1 MDFLKITLAKPKL
14 IKLLTILLVIFLVNS
29 QLSPNDFNYMRKTIV
44 SAQKD
49 TGLFFESFENTFRS
63 VYVLKV
69 FNEKIPK
76 NNKICKVVHFET
88 MKEVTNNLVELNE
101 MLKCKIEFDVEKKEG
116 ELETL
121 NDISSIYE
129 KVLIWRK
136 AKNVDWIDLY
146 TKIKPYINK
155 SGLFSASKQKSSKAS
170 LDATVNGLKILQI
183 IDEKV
188 TEEVSGDVK
197 NSIKAVIEGLKSE
210 FQQLANVITIYVKL
224 ILEYR
229 NFLKR

>member
-1 MDFLKITLAKPKL
+1 MK
-14 IKLLTILLVIFLVNS
+14 
-29 QLSPNDFNYMRKTIV
+29 
-44 SAQKD
+44 
-49 TGLFFESFENTFRS
+49 
-63 VYVLKV
+63 VL
-69 FNEKIPK
+69 NERIPE
-76 NNKICKVVHFET
+76 NNKICKEVHFET
-88 MKEVTNNLVELNE
+88 MKEVTNNLIELNE
-101 MLKCKIEFDVEKKEG
+101 MLKCKIEIDVEMKEG

-129 KVLIWRK
+129 KVLICRK

-170 LDATVNGLKILQI
+170 LDATVNGLEILQI

-197 NSIKAVIEGLKSE
+197 NSIKAVIEGLKTE